1 MYLAVTKQQL
11 FNKKLL
17 KTIKGKQRTKSISMI
32 IIKGTSLNKSK
43 LWKSLAEINYPL
55 YKKNKKLKKLTKMS
69 LVFYFKSS
77 QKSSL
82 SLSHSKMLPGAAL
95 IDPYMM
101 MLLIVLALLFWFWL
115 CFVSYILC
123 ISVLVFSVFI
133 LALFDLIILKSDQ
146 RW

>member
-17 KTIKGKQRTKSISMI
+17 KNIKGKQRTKSISMI

-55 YKKNKKLKKLTKMS
+55 YKKKNKKLKKLTKMS
-69 LVFYFKSS
+69 LVFYFEST

-82 SLSHSKMLPGAAL
+82 SLS
-95 IDPYMM
+95 
-101 MLLIVLALLFWFWL
+101 
-115 CFVSYILC
+115 
-123 ISVLVFSVFI
+123 
-133 LALFDLIILKSDQ
+133 
-146 RW
+146 